1 MHCNDYGRG
10 GHHGGM
16 TENTD
21 PLTDWAPLVRGLR
34 TRFRT
39 RDFAAGLELVTAFA
53 AAAEEANHHPD
64 LTLRYGT
71 VDVLLY
77 SHDAGRVTDRD
88 RRLAARFSE
97 IARDRSIGASPGE
110 LSVIELGLDT
120 ANEAEIAPFWSAL
133 LGAEI
138 GTANDLEIRTHGADA
153 IIWFQRT
160 DPHEPPRQRFHLDV
174 WVDPR
179 EARSRIDAAIDAGGT
194 LVSDADAPSFWV
206 LADAQGNHA
215 CICTAAGRD

>member
-1 MHCNDYGRG
+1 MS
-10 GHHGGM
+10 
-16 TENTD
+16 ENTD
-21 PLTDWAPLVRGLR
+21 IPGDWAPLVRGLH

-39 RDFAAGLELVTAFA
+39 RDFTAGLDLVTAFA

-77 SHDAGRVTDRD
+77 SHDAGGVTDRD

-97 IARDRSIGASPGE
+97 IAREHDVSANPGE
-110 LSVIELGLDT
+110 CSVVELGLDT
-120 ANEAEIAPFWSAL
+120 ADAAEIAPFWSAV
-133 LGAEI
+133 LGAEVQDDD
-138 GTANDLEIRTHGADA
+138 GGLEVRAHGADA
-153 IIWFQRT
+153 ILWFQRT
-160 DPHEPPRQRFHLDV
+160 EPHETPRQRFHLDV

-179 EARSRIDAAIDAGGT
+179 EARSRIDAAIAAGGR
-194 LVSDADAPSFWV
+194 LVSDDRAPSFWV

-215 CICTAAGRD
+215 CICTVAGRA

>member
-1 MHCNDYGRG
+1 MS
-10 GHHGGM
+10 
-16 TENTD
+16 ENTD
-21 PLTDWAPLVRGLR
+21 PLPDWAPLVHGLR

-53 AAAEEANHHPD
+53 AEAEAANHHPD

-77 SHDAGRVTDRD
+77 SHDAGGVTDRD

-97 IARDRSIGASPGE
+97 IAREREVSANPGE
-110 LSVIELGLDT
+110 SSVVELGLDT
-120 ANEAEIAPFWSAL
+120 ADAARIAPFWSAV

-138 GTANDLEIRTHGADA
+138 QEDDGDLEIRAHGADA
-153 IIWFQRT
+153 ILWFQHT
-160 DPHEPPRQRFHLDV
+160 EPHETPRQRFHLDV

-179 EARSRIDAAIDAGGT
+179 EARGRIEAALAAGGR
-194 LVSDADAPSFWV
+194 LASAEHAPSFWV
-206 LADAQGNHA
+206 LADPDGNHA
-215 CICTAAGRD
+215 CICTATGRP